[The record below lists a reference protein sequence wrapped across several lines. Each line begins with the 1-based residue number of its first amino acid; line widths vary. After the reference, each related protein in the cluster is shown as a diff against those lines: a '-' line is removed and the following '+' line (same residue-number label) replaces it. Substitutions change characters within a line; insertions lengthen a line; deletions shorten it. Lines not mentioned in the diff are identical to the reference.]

1 MDWDNLRIFL
11 AVARYGQILLA
22 ARRLRLDGAT
32 VARRLSRL
40 ESQLGCKLFERS
52 PLGCTLTPAGDELLQ
67 SAQRVESEMARI
79 ESALIN
85 ADRAMSGR
93 IRIGAADGIG
103 TYFLAPQL
111 GKIACRFPN
120 LTVQLVPL
128 PQAFSVSKREVDIA
142 IALDRPEDGRL
153 LCRKVVDYR
162 LHLYASQDYLG
173 RMSPFR
179 CWEDRGDHVLVS
191 AVADV
196 AGSRIDFLGAYD
208 LSWRSRYECAN
219 LAGQVEAVR
228 AGVGI
233 AVLPCYV
240 ANMFPTLEKIMPG
253 VTFDRTY
260 WMISHPDS
268 QDFERHKLV
277 RGEIVELARRHQKS
291 FAGTSSSCGWLDHPR
306 LLTPAAKDRGASLRQ
321 DALGAN

>member
-11 AVARYGQILLA
+11 AVARYGQILSA
-22 ARRLRLDGAT
+22 ARQLRLDGAT
-32 VARRLSRL
+32 VGRRLTRL
-40 ESQLGCKLFERS
+40 ESQLGCRLFERS
-52 PLGCTLTPAGDELLQ
+52 PLGCTLTPSGEELLKA
-67 SAQRVESEMARI
+67 AQRVESEMARI
-79 ESALIN
+79 ESTLID
-85 ADRAMSGR
+85 ADRAMSGK

-111 GKIACRFPN
+111 GELARQFPN

-153 LCRKVVDYR
+153 LCQKVIDYR
-162 LHLYASQDYLG
+162 LHLYASQEYLA
-173 RMSPFR
+173 RMPVFR
-179 CWEDRGDHVLVS
+179 CFEDRADHVLVS

-196 AGSRIDFLGAYD
+196 AGSRIDFLGEYE
-208 LSWRSRYECAN
+208 SCWRSRYECAN

-228 AGVGI
+228 AGVGV

-240 ANMFPTLEKIMPG
+240 ANLFPGLKKVIPD

-260 WMISHPDS
+260 WMISHPDA
-268 QDFERHKLV
+268 QDLERQKIV
-277 RGEIVELARRHQKS
+277 RRKIVEITRRHYKA
-291 FAGTSSSCGWLDHPR
+291 FAGLSSVAGWVDKA
-306 LLTPAAKDRGASLRQ
+306 LLLAPAPNGHLAPAARGIMN
-321 DALGAN
+321 AN